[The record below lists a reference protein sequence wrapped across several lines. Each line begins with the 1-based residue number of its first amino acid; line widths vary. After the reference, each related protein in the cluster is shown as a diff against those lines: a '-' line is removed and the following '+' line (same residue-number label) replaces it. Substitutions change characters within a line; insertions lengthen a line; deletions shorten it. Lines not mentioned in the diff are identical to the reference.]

1 MKEGS
6 ETMWCFGK
14 KELAYAMLMGDGYL
28 SPLTHGAKNSRLIF
42 AQSINHVG
50 YVDWLYEIA
59 SCFWKVKKFKRIVGC
74 GFNDK
79 KFVQYG
85 FRTLTYP
92 LFTHLRKNIF
102 YKEGKKKINQRI
114 LSQLTPFALAVWY
127 MDDGSLRFQESKRK
141 EGKKGDRKLVLY
153 TGGYSVKENKLIIDW
168 FQKKHKIQWNLSSI
182 RNQPLLYCG
191 MREGLKFI
199 ELIKPYIHPTMK
211 YKIDL
216 KYQMLNKS
224 PLKAEI
230 LRIFPEYKI

>member
-1 MKEGS
+1 
-6 ETMWCFGK
+6 MWCFGK